1 MIKYFDMNDSKQRYT
16 VYFFFA
22 AVVLVASYILLYKS
36 LGQSL
41 LSHSVYDSYTRQ
53 AAAWW
58 QGRVSLPEN
67 ISWLEI
73 AEYGGEYFISFP
85 SFPSVIQ
92 FLLYPLFGMNTPD
105 NLINTLFALG
115 AFVLIYRFCMRQGFN
130 SSSASIIALLMTL
143 GSNLFYISVVGWVW
157 FSAQTQSF
165 FFSVLCLYLIYN
177 KKEIA
182 WYFAFLSLGIAFAC
196 RPFQIVYFPL
206 VLYILWQQAKRNHD
220 IIKTS
225 VRCIKYVFPLV
236 FVGLCTAAYN
246 YIRFDSLFEFGHNY
260 LPEFTNELQ
269 FSLGYVP
276 GNFMEILKLPSFH
289 NGAVE
294 WPKFN
299 GTLFFLVNPVFILL
313 GVSMIRQRFGTKQMI
328 YAICLVLHFVLTL
341 SHKTMGGWQFG
352 SRYLV
357 DMIPFMLIIFADDIR
372 FKESRKP
379 KNLLPI
385 ALVVLGMVIN
395 VSGALWFF
403 HSV

>member
-1 MIKYFDMNDSKQRYT
+1 MYKSKQRYT
-16 VYFFFA
+16 IYFFLA
-22 AVVLVASYILLYKS
+22 AGVLVAAYIILYKS

-41 LSHSVYDSYTRQ
+41 LSHCDYDSYTRQ

-58 QGRVSLPEN
+58 HGDVSLPEN

-85 SFPSVIQ
+85 PFPSVVQ
-92 FLLYPLFGMNTPD
+92 FLIYPIFGMNTPD
-105 NLINTLFALG
+105 NLINTLFAFG
-115 AFVLIYRFCMRQGFN
+115 AFVLIYRFCMRRGFGGL
-130 SSSASIIALLMTL
+130 SASLIALLMTL

-165 FFSVLCLYLIYN
+165 FFSVLCIYLIYS

-182 WYFAFLSLGIAFAC
+182 WYFSFLSLGIAVAC

-206 VLYILWQQAKRNHD
+206 VLYILWQQVGRIHD
-220 IIKTS
+220 TIKTS
-225 VRCIKYVFPLV
+225 VRFIRYVLPIV
-236 FVGLCTAAYN
+236 FVGLCVAVYN
-246 YIRFDSLFEFGHNY
+246 SIRFDNILEFGHNY
-260 LPEFTNELQ
+260 LPEFSSEPQ

-276 GNFMEILKLPSFH
+276 GNFMEILKLPGFY
-289 NGAVE
+289 NGTVQ
-294 WPKFN
+294 WPMFN
-299 GTLFFLVNPVFILL
+299 GTLFFLVNPAFILL
-313 GVSMIRQRFGTKQMI
+313 GVSMMRQRFGMKQLV

-357 DMIPFMLIIFADDIR
+357 DMIPFMLIILAEDTSLKDGM
-372 FKESRKP
+372 KQKA
-379 KNLLPI
+379 LLPF
-385 ALVVLGMVIN
+385 ALVVLGVVIN
-395 VSGALWFF
+395 VTGAVWFF

>member
-1 MIKYFDMNDSKQRYT
+1 MENSKQRNT
-16 VYFFFA
+16 IYFFLAA
-22 AVVLVASYILLYKS
+22 AVLVTAYIILYKS

-41 LSHSVYDSYTRQ
+41 LSHCDYDSYTRQ

-73 AEYGGEYFISFP
+73 AEYRGEYFISFP
-85 SFPSVIQ
+85 PFPSVIQ
-92 FLLYPLFGMNTPD
+92 FLLYPVFGMNTPD

-115 AFVLIYRFCMRQGFN
+115 AFILIYHFCMRRGF
-130 SSSASIIALLMTL
+130 SGLSASLIALLMTL

-165 FFSVLCLYLIYN
+165 FFSVLCIYLIFS

-182 WYFAFLSLGIAFAC
+182 WYFTFLCLGIAFTC

-206 VLYILWQQAKRNHD
+206 VLYILLQRVDRNRNM
-220 IIKTS
+220 IKTL
-225 VRCIKYVFPLV
+225 VCCIKYVLPLV
-236 FVGLCTAAYN
+236 FVGICAAVYN
-246 YIRFDSLFEFGHNY
+246 YMRFDSLFEFGHNY
-260 LPEFTNELQ
+260 LPEFTSEPQ

-276 GNFMEILKLPSFH
+276 GNFLEILKLPNFN
-289 NGAVE
+289 NGAVQ
-294 WPKFN
+294 WPMFN

-328 YAICLVLHFVLTL
+328 YLICLILHFVLTL

-357 DMIPFMLIIFADDIR
+357 DMIPFMLIIFADD
-372 FKESRKP
+372 ESFNKDMRMST
-379 KNLLPI
+379 LFTI
-385 ALVVLGMVIN
+385 ALVLLGVAIN
-395 VSGALWFF
+395 VTGAVWFF